1 MGTAIFIGSIWFTV
15 IMPSTWTVIQLF
27 FNNGNNVQRCHAA
40 FCQWLMDQE
49 KALEIEEIERLQ
61 CELQA
66 QEDPVTLGRAP
77 FAPSW
82 MVVFNGPH
90 LVNMMGAHLVR

>member
-1 MGTAIFIGSIWFTV
+1 
-15 IMPSTWTVIQLF
+15 
-27 FNNGNNVQRCHAA
+27 
-40 FCQWLMDQE
+40 MDQE

-82 MVVFNGPH
+82 MVVKRTAPFKYDGMPLSKMNILGCFSK
-90 LVNMMGAHLVR
+90 LE